1 MVLNEPE
8 TSLHPDL
15 LRPLASLIAAAA
27 NLTQVVV
34 VTHSKA
40 MLEFL
45 GTTPVAD
52 ADDDIAAVEIP
63 LYKELGETRIEGLG
77 LLTAPPWDWGKR

>member
-1 MVLNEPE
+1 
-8 TSLHPDL
+8 
-15 LRPLASLIAAAA
+15 
-27 NLTQVVV
+27 
-34 VTHSKA
+34 

-52 ADDDIAAVEIP
+52 ADADSAAIEIP
-63 LYKELGETRIEGLG
+63 LYKEIGETRIEGLD